1 MILTRAVF
9 QRLNVCLERKT
20 KIEDLKECLGMVGLL
35 PFKIKQTEALENK
48 FQAGSKLLAKE
59 KEILSLMKDPPDESA
74 IPILQSYLN
83 DSTSLRIVFPNFQKI
98 TQYIENCQSLSQ
110 IKEILESSKLFAL
123 SQVKSI
129 YENMLKKFSKDLDCL
144 QDLKQKISKCEAWFT
159 EVKEE
164 LKTSQSKP
172 LGSKLII
179 EELRL
184 HLQKAKTLP
193 FSMQNEIKILE
204 EEIKSAED

>member
-59 KEILSLMKDPPDESA
+59 KEILSLMKEPPDESA

-83 DSTSLRIVFPNFQKI
+83 DSTSLRIVFK
-98 TQYIENCQSLSQ
+98 YLSV
-110 IKEILESSKLFAL
+110 L
-123 SQVKSI
+123 
-129 YENMLKKFSKDLDCL
+129 
-144 QDLKQKISKCEAWFT
+144 
-159 EVKEE
+159 
-164 LKTSQSKP
+164 
-172 LGSKLII
+172 
-179 EELRL
+179 
-184 HLQKAKTLP
+184 
-193 FSMQNEIKILE
+193 
-204 EEIKSAED
+204 